1 MLPLR
6 PFISCRGV
14 RGGIKKRVQN
24 KKFSLEK
31 LRNNMGNSKRDHLMV
46 LFSTK
51 TPKIGIPLRV
61 IVSENDTWQ
70 KPVAFFLQAKLRCS
84 PVNDPFL
91 IRNSEEVIDFLKT
104 NHNKC
109 HQAFLLDIKDL
120 YYSISHKDLLL
131 VVEQQGSS
139 CHLSVLFLSYS
150 ELC

>member
-1 MLPLR
+1 
-6 PFISCRGV
+6 
-14 RGGIKKRVQN
+14 
-24 KKFSLEK
+24 
-31 LRNNMGNSKRDHLMV
+31 MGNSNRDHLMV

-51 TPKIGIPLRV
+51 TPMIGVPLRV
-61 IVSENDTWQ
+61 IVSENDSWQ

-104 NHNKC
+104 NHDKC
-109 HQAFLLDIKDL
+109 HHAFLLDIKEL

-139 CHLSVLFLSYS
+139 CHLSVLFLSY
-150 ELC
+150 